1 MLIFQPPVNF
11 YFCENYKAYKG
22 VPQGSVLGPLFF
34 SISFNDIVNGLSS
47 LKLLFADD
55 FKLYREISTI
65 SDCVLLQDDL
75 LKLSR
80 WCHENKFVLNLNKC
94 TVMSITHKI
103 NIIEF
108 EYRINNMKLAR
119 VQSVVDLGI

>member
-1 MLIFQPPVNF
+1 
-11 YFCENYKAYKG
+11 
-22 VPQGSVLGPLFF
+22 
-34 SISFNDIVNGLSS
+34 

-65 SDCVLLQDDL
+65 SNCVHFQDDL

-80 WCHENKFVLNLNKC
+80 WCPENKSDLNLKKC

-108 EYRINNMKLAR
+108 EYRINNVKLAR
-119 VQSVVDLGI
+119 VESVVDLGITFDNKLSFVPHINVVVTKAFQALGFIII